1 MKKILLL
8 FLCVSVTTT
17 YAQKKLTPATKST
30 VTGIDLPAGSKQDG
44 RLLSQSMAGFLMDTE
59 SDKRKTKLRTAEV
72 LVLPP
77 ASVSMFTKDSLV
89 QRLSS
94 KNWKI
99 VTTEG
104 DNYLWLQKDNRFIIA
119 YFSIDTKG
127 VNLYFAEATATPDF
141 SAQAENT
148 TSNQPAAQQVTE
160 PTTKAVVLPAAQPIN
175 QPTPQTVT
183 QPNQNKTTTTS
194 IDSPIVGIWRR
205 GTGVSLYGGR
215 WSSTGYQY
223 IFNANGTY
231 TYVIKTYVEG
241 DPETLLTQESGIFTI
256 NGNTITLDPKTN
268 VIEAWSK
275 SNGGDNYKALISSKN
290 KPLEKITYQFT
301 LHFFPEL
308 KETDLVLIYG
318 KETVRDGKYNASDAF
333 PTGWRFSPAGPD
345 YKPIPLPGEQQT
357 TTEVVKKEP
366 AQQNMPIASGKFAFS
381 TTNFDDGWVST
392 EQEDWVEVK
401 KGSMRVL
408 LHYPK
413 EGTIFPA
420 DPGPMTNAAWDIL
433 VAPRYSN
440 LKNYKTTYITTYER
454 PYLGMGYA
462 TENVTGKNVFIVFYH
477 QGRNGWL
484 EFIAPD
490 KKTFIEHYKFDPE
503 TIQWDSDSD
512 LMIPLANMIGY
523 NRFALAASDLKGKWT
538 SDFSGI
544 QQLYNVY
551 TGQYA
556 GMNINQSNEEF
567 IFNTDNSYNWKLL
580 VVNGV
585 VGNMKANEV
594 KSSGQFNVPNN
605 WQVYFSKIETGPR
618 TFHAFWS
625 CIKGARLLNLL
636 DANAPGSGIYTKYGL
651 AK

>member
-8 FLCVSVTTT
+8 FLCVSVTTI

-30 VTGIDLPAGSKQDG
+30 VTGIDLPTGSKQDG

-59 SDKRKTKLRTAEV
+59 SDKRKTTLRTAEV

-77 ASVSMFTKDSLV
+77 ASLSKFNKDSLV
-89 QRLSS
+89 QRLSAKS
-94 KNWKI
+94 WKI
-99 VTTEG
+99 IATEG
-104 DNYLWLQKDNRFIIA
+104 DNYLWLQKEKSFVIA
-119 YFSIDTKG
+119 YFSIETKG
-127 VNLYFAEATATPDF
+127 VNLYFAEAIATPDF

-148 TSNQPAAQQVTE
+148 TSQPAAQPVTE
-160 PTTKAVVLPAAQPIN
+160 PAAKAVVLPVAPPVNQSPTQP
-175 QPTPQTVT
+175 VT
-183 QPNQNKTTTTS
+183 QTTQNKTTNTS
-194 IDSPIVGIWRR
+194 INSPIVGIWRR

-241 DPETLLTQESGIFTI
+241 DPETLLTRESGIFTI
-256 NGNTITLDPKTN
+256 NGNTVTLDPKTN

-275 SNGGDNYKALISSKN
+275 PAGFEGYKDLISSQN

-301 LHFFPEL
+301 PHFFPEL
-308 KETDLVLIYG
+308 KETGLVLIYG
-318 KETVRDGKYNASDAF
+318 KETIRDGKYNASDAF

-345 YKPIPLPGEQQT
+345 YKPIKLPGEQP
-357 TTEVVKKEP
+357 TTEEVKKEP
-366 AQQNMPIASGKFAFS
+366 AQQNAPLANGKFAFS
-381 TTNFDDGWVST
+381 TTTFDDGWVST
-392 EQEDWVEVK
+392 VQEDWVEVK
-401 KGSMRVL
+401 KGSMKVL
-408 LHYPK
+408 LRYPK

-462 TENVTGKNVFIVFYH
+462 TENVTGKNVFIVFFH
-477 QGRNGWL
+477 RGQTGWL

-490 KKTFIEHYKFDPE
+490 KNTFIQHYKFDPE
-503 TIQWDSDSD
+503 TIQWDSNED
-512 LMIPLANMIGY
+512 LMIPLTNMIGY
-523 NRFALAASDLKGKWT
+523 NRFAVAASDLKGKWT

-556 GMNINQSNEEF
+556 GMNINQSKEEF
-567 IFNTDNSYNWKLL
+567 IFNPDNSYNWKLL

-594 KSSGQFNVPNN
+594 KSSGQFNVPTN

-636 DANAPGSGIYTKYGL
+636 DANVPGSGIYTKYGL